1 MAKRRVLR
9 HMVPQYLAT
18 PSHPIKIILIGCGGT
33 GSHVLSGLAQL
44 NQMRLQL
51 NLIPIHVTA
60 YDPDIVT
67 ERNIGRQLFS
77 PADINKN
84 KAVLLIERI
93 NRFYGYSWSAMPE
106 RFNGENKSMNIVI
119 SCVDTVKSRKEIHT
133 FIMKGYHSFS
143 EKNYY
148 WMDIGN
154 NKTTGQIFLSTPMYK
169 RKNTKR
175 KDPNWLPT
183 IFDEYPNLVDEQ
195 TDYTCDVEFN
205 PYNQQ
210 SLFINKM
217 MATYACIMLTDLLTY
232 YNLTYRGIFVNL
244 SDLSI
249 KKIPI

>member
-1 MAKRRVLR
+1 MVKRRVLR

-18 PSHPIKIILIGCGGT
+18 PTHPISIILVGCGGT

-51 NLIPIHVTA
+51 DQVPIHVTA

-77 PADINKN
+77 PADINRN
-84 KAVLLIERI
+84 KAALLIERI
-93 NRFYGYSWSAMPE
+93 NRFYGYAWNAMPE
-106 RFNGENKSMNIVI
+106 KFNGQNKIMNIVI
-119 SCVDTVKSRKEIHT
+119 SCVDTVKSRKEILGL
-133 FIMKGYHSFS
+133 ILSGYHNTT

-148 WMDIGN
+148 WMDVGN
-154 NKTTGQIFLSTPMYK
+154 SKTTGQIFLSTPFYK
-169 RKNTKR
+169 KKFVRKR
-175 KDPNWLPT
+175 DPAWLPT
-183 IFDEYPNLVDEQ
+183 IFDEHPNIVDEE
-195 TDYTCDVEFN
+195 TDYTCDAEFN

-244 SDLSI
+244 NDLSI